1 VPTFDDT
8 PRSGMLVVRDGTI
21 SLVSEGAA
29 RILGRT
35 VEELQRTPFIELFAP
50 EERER
55 VSDRYQRRMRGEP
68 VPSDYEAEIL
78 RVDGSRATLEL
89 HVDREGHDVVVH
101 YRDISLEMSR
111 RQRLQALATLGAEIQ
126 RERTEAQVLGRLR
139 ADLPRLGLAP
149 MLMQPSPAGPRV
161 VWSQLPQ
168 AIEASFVASFGRGV
182 TGFVGRWSPFS
193 RKVWEEGAAFTDD
206 WGAEAAGFVPEFH
219 ASRAREVTL
228 AQQLA
233 RAIAVRIDERPGAR
247 FYLVLPSSWLRHDD
261 LAAARLFAAQVA
273 AALDAASAIAELSR
287 RLSDLTALHALTG
300 RIFANPAGDVTALL
314 GDGCRETAA
323 ALSCPAAVA
332 FLVEDE
338 GTTLRAAARAGE
350 PFDAGPAFPVERDRQ
365 ADEAIRTRAPA
376 YCADVT
382 REPSSALF
390 GRSIALPATLAVP
403 IVARDAVRGV
413 LYLADHPGRTFA
425 DADRALAQAL
435 AGELAVGLE
444 NAELY
449 AAAQAQVRHLSTVI
463 EVSRV
468 VSSTLDLEEVLAAGA
483 AQLEQTLGAAACT
496 VLLEDVPGPALRR
509 AAHHGPPVGPEL
521 VRQGEPSL
529 AWDALAARAPVTG
542 VVGEPGSPPV
552 LAVPLHVRDR
562 ALGVALVAGGHPG
575 QKFTPGDLSRATA
588 IASQLAIAVDNAR
601 LYEDLRVSYEQ
612 LAGAQRQLIQKER
625 LAALGEL
632 SAVVAHEVRNPLGVI
647 FNSLGSLR
655 RLLHPT
661 GDARLLLDIVGEE
674 ADRLNRIV
682 GDLLDFARPIT
693 PVLQPGALEAVVD
706 EAVAAALAEGTGVV
720 VDREAA
726 ADLPR
731 VPMDARLVRQAVLN
745 LAANAIQAMPRGG
758 WLRVRMRAAR
768 GGVLLE
774 LEDTGPGIPD
784 EIRARIFEPFFTTK
798 AAGTGLGLAVVKR
811 IVELHGGEITISRA
825 PGGGTLVQVLLPAE
839 GAPAA
844 PVETKP
850 RMG

>member
-1 VPTFDDT
+1 
-8 PRSGMLVVRDGTI
+8 
-21 SLVSEGAA
+21 VSEGAA
-29 RILGRT
+29 GILGRT
-35 VEELQRTPFIELFAP
+35 VEELQQTPFVELFAP

-55 VSDRYQRRMRGEP
+55 IADRYRRRMRGEP
-68 VPSDYEAEIL
+68 VPDDYEAEVL
-78 RVDGSRATLEL
+78 RADGSRATLEL
-89 HVDREGHDVVVH
+89 HVDREGRDVVVH
-101 YRDISLEMSR
+101 YRDISLEMAR
-111 RQRLQALATLGAEIQ
+111 RRRLQALATLGAEIQ
-126 RERTEAQVLGRLR
+126 REGAEAQILGRLR
-139 ADLPRLGLAP
+139 ADLPRLGVAP
-149 MLMQPSPAGPRV
+149 ILMQASPAGPRV
-161 VWSQLPQ
+161 VWAQLPQ
-168 AIEASFVASFGRGV
+168 AIEANFVVLFGRGL

-193 RKVWEEGAAFTDD
+193 RKVWDEGAAYTDD
-206 WGAEAAGFVPEFH
+206 WGAEAAGFVPDLH
-219 ASRAREVTL
+219 AARAREL
-228 AQQLA
+228 ALVHGLP
-233 RAIAVRIDERPGAR
+233 RAVAVRIDERAGAR
-247 FYLVLPSSWLRHDD
+247 FYLVLPCDWLRHDD

-273 AALDAASAIAELSR
+273 AALDAAAAIADLSR

-300 RIFANPAGDVTALL
+300 RIFANPAGDVPALL
-314 GDGCRETAA
+314 RDGCRESAA

-332 FLVEDE
+332 FLVEEE
-338 GTTLRAAARAGE
+338 GTVLRAAAHAGE
-350 PFDAGPAFPVERDRQ
+350 PFDTGPAFPVERDRQ
-365 ADEAIRTRAPA
+365 ADEALRTRAPA

-390 GRSIALPATLAVP
+390 GRDVALPATLAVP
-403 IVARDAVRGV
+403 LIARDAVRGL
-413 LYLADHPGRTFA
+413 LYLADRPGRTFA

-468 VSSTLDLEEVLAAGA
+468 VSSTLDVDEVLGAGA
-483 AQLEQTLGAAACT
+483 EQLKETLGAAACT
-496 VLLEDVPGPALRR
+496 ILLEDPPGPALRR
-509 AAHHGPPVGPEL
+509 AAHRGPPIGPEL
-521 VRQGEPSL
+521 VTGADPSV
-529 AWDALAARAPVTG
+529 AWEALGTGGPVTRSG
-542 VVGEPGSPPV
+542 PETGGAPV
-552 LAVPLHVRDR
+552 LALPLHVREQP
-562 ALGVALVAGGHPG
+562 LGVALVAGGRTEPG
-575 QKFTPGDLSRATA
+575 FTAAELSRAIA

-612 LAGAQRQLIQKER
+612 LARAQRQLIQKER

-655 RLLHPT
+655 RMIQPT
-661 GDARLLLDIVGEE
+661 GDAKLLLDIVGEE

-693 PVLQPGALEAVVD
+693 PVLQPGSLEAVVD
-706 EAVAAALAEGTGVV
+706 EAVAAALGEGSGVV

-726 ADLPR
+726 EELPR

-758 WLRVRMRAAR
+758 WLRVRMRPAR

-774 LEDTGPGIPD
+774 VEDTGPGIPD

-811 IVELHGGEITISRA
+811 IVDGHGGEITVSRA
-825 PGGGTLVQVLLPAE
+825 PAGGTLVQVLFPAE
-839 GAPAA
+839 GRSPAA
-844 PVETKP
+844 
-850 RMG
+850 